1 MLFSNY
7 EYFLKIVEEKSI
19 SKAAAKL
26 FITQPA
32 LSKYIRRLESSL
44 GFDLIDHKSPVFR
57 LTYVGGQY
65 LKYASSIARI
75 EKQFENELSE
85 LQSDKSG
92 RIFVGMSQW
101 RSSFILPKVLP
112 IISKQY
118 PHMDI
123 SITEKKASELINDVT
138 SGNLDFAILNEYSI
152 PSASKLSRDILA
164 EEKMLLVANA
174 NHPLVQEFLMNHP
187 SFDSFK
193 ETPHFDIALL
203 EHEPIYLIRFG
214 QNISKIILDMF
225 ERHGLHPQSI
235 LEAENMVSSIYR
247 VSTSMG
253 FTFIPES
260 GTYTNF
266 LPSNTMLFT
275 VDEPILSYPLAII
288 YRDIESLSPVAKV
301 FLRVLKEIFSAPTT

>member
-26 FITQPA
+26 YVTQPA

-75 EKQFENELSE
+75 EQQFENELSE

-112 IISKQY
+112 IISME
-118 PHMDI
+118 PCM
-123 SITEKKASELINDVT
+123 
-138 SGNLDFAILNEYSI
+138 ILPE
-152 PSASKLSRDILA
+152 IL
-164 EEKMLLVANA
+164 
-174 NHPLVQEFLMNHP
+174 F
-187 SFDSFK
+187 
-193 ETPHFDIALL
+193 
-203 EHEPIYLIRFG
+203 IRRRKF
-214 QNISKIILDMF
+214 
-225 ERHGLHPQSI
+225 
-235 LEAENMVSSIYR
+235 
-247 VSTSMG
+247 
-253 FTFIPES
+253 
-260 GTYTNF
+260 
-266 LPSNTMLFT
+266 
-275 VDEPILSYPLAII
+275 
-288 YRDIESLSPVAKV
+288 
-301 FLRVLKEIFSAPTT
+301 